1 MATTPGD
8 DPFVQLSDAFAG
20 RRALLLEDD
29 PALADHVAER
39 LLAAGFEAV
48 RRSRIRMS

>member
-1 MATTPGD
+1 MTIQDD
-8 DPFVQLSDAFAG
+8 DPFARLGPVFAG

-39 LLAAGFEAV
+39 ATVA
-48 RRSRIRMS
+48 